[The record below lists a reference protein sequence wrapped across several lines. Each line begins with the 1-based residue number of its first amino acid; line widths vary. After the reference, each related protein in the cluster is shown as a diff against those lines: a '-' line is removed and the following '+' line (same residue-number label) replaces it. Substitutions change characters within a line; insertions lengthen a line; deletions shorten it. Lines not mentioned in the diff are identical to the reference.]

1 MSRALGLL
9 LGFAADR
16 VLGDPRRF
24 HPVAGFG
31 RAAAQLEKVTY
42 ADSKAAGTAYAAVL
56 VGSVTAAGVAAERLT
71 KNRPIAQTLVT
82 AAATWAVLGGRSLER
97 EAAVMSG
104 LLEAKNLPAARERLS
119 HLCSRDATD
128 LDADEL
134 ARATVES
141 IAENTS
147 DATVAPLVWGGLLGV
162 PGLVGYRAANTLDA
176 MVGYRSARYLNF
188 GWASARFDDL
198 VNLLPA
204 RVCAALTGLTSG
216 RPRETW
222 RIWQRDAGRHPSP
235 NAGPVE
241 ASFAGA
247 LDLRLGGT
255 NTYGEEIEDRG
266 TLGDGLRPGVTDVRR
281 TAALARRVSYAAVAA
296 AATTAL
302 LTAHRRRRPFGGSTH
317 EVDRWPTRIRWANG
331 AFDGLTHQ
339 MRTGMGGGA
348 RRTGRGAR

>member
-1 MSRALGLL
+1 MSRALGLI

-16 VLGDPRRF
+16 FLGDPRRF

-31 RAAAQLEKVTY
+31 RAASRLEGATY
-42 ADSKAAGTAYAAVL
+42 ADSRAAGTAYATLL

-71 KNRPIAQTLVT
+71 KNRPVARTLVT

-97 EAAVMSG
+97 EASVMSG
-104 LLEAKNLPAARERLS
+104 LLEAKNLQAARDRLS

-176 MVGYRSARYLNF
+176 MVGYRSARYRNF

-204 RVCAALTGLTSG
+204 RVCAALTALASG
-216 RPRETW
+216 RPREVW
-222 RIWQRDAGRHPSP
+222 RIWRRDAGKHPSP

-247 LDLRLGGT
+247 LDLRLGGS
-255 NTYGEEIEDRG
+255 NTYGNEVEDRG
-266 TLGDGLRPGVTDVRR
+266 TLGDGLRPGVDDVRR
-281 TAALARRVSYAAVAA
+281 TAVLARRVSYGATAVAA
-296 AATTAL
+296 LVAVAAHQIERSRGADQGGP
-302 LTAHRRRRPFGGSTH
+302 RRRAKQVEPSRAGG
-317 EVDRWPTRIRWANG
+317 
-331 AFDGLTHQ
+331 
-339 MRTGMGGGA
+339 
-348 RRTGRGAR
+348 RRTGRSA